1 GSPGTAGAARLLARW
16 TAAAVRAQEGGGA
29 VCGAWWA
36 QADARASM
44 GDRGAGQP
52 GCGAA
57 RFAAHAAPLGGDP
70 HGLAWG
76 RPAHGAIGA
85 GTRRHLDH
93 ADLHARGAGPAAEG
107 VRRASSPGRGTGR
120 VRGNRCRS
128 GLGRWGTQG
137 WRAMSA
143 ADAGQNPVGEALAGF
158 LRALVARNASA
169 HTVKAYRTDLAEFVK
184 FVGPEELK
192 EIDHLLIRA
201 FLGQLYER
209 GLGKAS
215 VARSLSSIRSFFKW
229 MGRERRI
236 ESNPALLVAAP
247 KLPKRL
253 PRVPTM
259 EEMNLV
265 LDAKMPE
272 EAAFAER
279 DRLILELLYG
289 CGIRNSELTGINVE
303 DIHLGQGLIL
313 VRGKGKKQ
321 RLVPFGEAARMA
333 LGVYL
338 PERVRTLEEH
348 RRTGECALLINL
360 RGTRLTTRSVGRIV

>member
-1 GSPGTAGAARLLARW
+1 
-16 TAAAVRAQEGGGA
+16 
-29 VCGAWWA
+29 
-36 QADARASM
+36 
-44 GDRGAGQP
+44 
-52 GCGAA
+52 
-57 RFAAHAAPLGGDP
+57 
-70 HGLAWG
+70 
-76 RPAHGAIGA
+76 
-85 GTRRHLDH
+85 
-93 ADLHARGAGPAAEG
+93 
-107 VRRASSPGRGTGR
+107 
-120 VRGNRCRS
+120 
-128 GLGRWGTQG
+128 
-137 WRAMSA
+137 MSA

-360 RGTRLTTRSVGRIV
+360 RGTRLTTRSVGRIVKAIAVAGGLPSEVHPHTLRHAFGTHMLEEGADLRAIQELLGHERLSTTQRYTQLTTKQVLDVYDRTHPRAK

>member
-1 GSPGTAGAARLLARW
+1 
-16 TAAAVRAQEGGGA
+16 
-29 VCGAWWA
+29 
-36 QADARASM
+36 
-44 GDRGAGQP
+44 
-52 GCGAA
+52 
-57 RFAAHAAPLGGDP
+57 
-70 HGLAWG
+70 
-76 RPAHGAIGA
+76 
-85 GTRRHLDH
+85 
-93 ADLHARGAGPAAEG
+93 
-107 VRRASSPGRGTGR
+107 
-120 VRGNRCRS
+120 
-128 GLGRWGTQG
+128 
-137 WRAMSA
+137 MSA

-169 HTVKAYRTDLAEFVK
+169 HTVKAYRTDLAEFVN

-321 RLVPFGEAARMA
+321 RLVPFGEAARIA
-333 LGVYL
+333 LGDYL
-338 PERVRTLEEH
+338 PKRARTLEQH
-348 RRTGECALLINL
+348 RRKGNASLPVAGALADNASLPAAGASALLINL
-360 RGTRLTTRSVGRIV
+360 RGTRLTTRSVGRIVKAIAVAGGLPSEVHPHTLRHAFGTHMLEEGADLRAIQELLGHERLSTTQRYTQLTTKQVLDVYDRTHPRAK

>member
-1 GSPGTAGAARLLARW
+1 LAGNAALPAAGASA
-16 TAAAVRAQEGGGA
+16 
-29 VCGAWWA
+29 
-36 QADARASM
+36 
-44 GDRGAGQP
+44 GAG
-52 GCGAA
+52 
-57 RFAAHAAPLGGDP
+57 
-70 HGLAWG
+70 
-76 RPAHGAIGA
+76 
-85 GTRRHLDH
+85 
-93 ADLHARGAGPAAEG
+93 
-107 VRRASSPGRGTGR
+107 
-120 VRGNRCRS
+120 
-128 GLGRWGTQG
+128 
-137 WRAMSA
+137 
-143 ADAGQNPVGEALAGF
+143 ALAGF

-192 EIDHLLIRA
+192 GIDHLLIRA

-209 GLGKAS
+209 GLSKAS

-289 CGIRNSELTGINVE
+289 CGIRNSELTGINIE

-333 LGVYL
+333 LGDYL
-338 PERVRTLEEH
+338 PERVRLLEQ
-348 RRTGECALLINL
+348 RRRAGNASPPAADALAGNASLPAADAGQTAECALLINL
-360 RGTRLTTRSVGRIV
+360 RGRRLTTRSVGRIVKAIAVAGGLPSEVHPHTLRHAFGTHMLEEGADLRAIQELLGHERLSTTQRYTQLTTKQVLDVYDRTHPRAK